1 MIELPTNLAELL
13 TIDLSTGAVTSREGK
28 RVEFKQAFEPADFS
42 DYTKVLA
49 SFANATGGIIV
60 FGISDTP
67 RKIVGSP
74 QMADEADW
82 ANRIREDFDPEL
94 PFSIRQYLVE
104 GSSVYAIG
112 VAPSLHKP
120 VICKKGRSKLVTD
133 KKGVKKDV
141 AVIQEGAIYY
151 RYAGQSRTI
160 NFPELHHML
169 ADREARYLRKM
180 METLQVIQK
189 VGLEN
194 AGVIDMSAPTSP
206 IFMSKETAKGLSF
219 IEKGNIVQEAG
230 APAYV
235 IMGNVDLRHVV
246 HAPIDEA
253 DKNLPSEVAKMLM
266 PLIREMYGRVTG
278 ISPSQVTMLLR
289 HLGIDDDNQ
298 HCVHERKFRRKYITR
313 AGIGAITDFI
323 RSSPEDA
330 LKTFASRAANA
341 NFAIRQLSAMP
352 GASKAAPIRVGAD
365 IEAAIAA
372 SNLDEKTADGT

>member
-1 MIELPTNLAELL
+1 MIELPANLAELV
-13 TIDLSTGAVTSREGK
+13 TIDASTGAVSSRESK
-28 RVEFKQAFEPADFS
+28 RIEFKQAFDPADFS

-49 SFANATGGIIV
+49 SFANAAGGVIV
-60 FGISDTP
+60 FGISDAP
-67 RKIVGSP
+67 RTIVGSA

-82 ANRIREDFDPEL
+82 ANRVREDFDPEL
-94 PFSIRQYLVE
+94 PFSIRQYLVD
-104 GSSVYAIG
+104 GCSVYAVG

-120 VICKKGRSKLVTD
+120 VICRKGRSKLVTD
-133 KKGVKKDV
+133 KKGAKKDV
-141 AVIQEGAIYY
+141 AVIQEGAIYF

-160 NFPELHHML
+160 NFSELHHML

-180 METLQVIQK
+180 TETLQIIQK

-253 DKNLPSEVAKMLM
+253 DKNLPSEVAKMLI
-266 PLIREMYGRVTG
+266 PLSGYMRPSEANGPPPQAKREFYVPQKYWGNYRV
-278 ISPSQVTMLLR
+278 S
-289 HLGIDDDNQ
+289 
-298 HCVHERKFRRKYITR
+298 
-313 AGIGAITDFI
+313 
-323 RSSPEDA
+323 
-330 LKTFASRAANA
+330 
-341 NFAIRQLSAMP
+341 
-352 GASKAAPIRVGAD
+352 
-365 IEAAIAA
+365 
-372 SNLDEKTADGT
+372 

>member
-1 MIELPTNLAELL
+1 M
-13 TIDLSTGAVTSREGK
+13 
-28 RVEFKQAFEPADFS
+28 
-42 DYTKVLA
+42 
-49 SFANATGGIIV
+49 GGVIV

-67 RKIVGSP
+67 RKIVGSAH
-74 QMADEADW
+74 MADEADW

-94 PFSIRQYLVE
+94 PFTIRQYLV
-104 GSSVYAIG
+104 GRCSVYAVG

-169 ADREARYLRKM
+169 ADREAQYLRKM

-206 IFMSKETAKGLSF
+206 IFMSRETAKGLSF
-219 IEKGNIVQEAG
+219 IEKGNIVQESG

-235 IMGNVDLRHVV
+235 ITGNVDLRHVV

-253 DKNLPSEVAKMLM
+253 DKNLPSEVAKMLI
-266 PLIREMYGRVTG
+266 PLIRETYGRVTG

-289 HLGIDDDNQ
+289 HLGIDNNNEY
-298 HCVHERKFRRKYITR
+298 CVHEPKFRRKYVTR
-313 AGIGAITDFI
+313 EGINAVTNFI
-323 RSSPEDA
+323 RSSPKEA

-341 NFAIRQLSAMP
+341 KFELRQAPAVSS
-352 GASKAAPIRVGAD
+352 SKSEPIRISVAM
-365 IEAAIAA
+365 EAALAA
-372 SNLDEKTADGT
+372 SNLSDKAQERT

>member
-1 MIELPTNLAELL
+1 MIDLPANFTELV
-13 TIDLSTGAVTSREGK
+13 TIDPSTGAVSSREGK
-28 RVEFKQAFEPADFS
+28 RLEFKQAFDPPDFS

-49 SFANATGGIIV
+49 SFANAAGGVIV
-60 FGISDTP
+60 FGVSDTP
-67 RKIVGSP
+67 RKIVGSAH
-74 QMADEADW
+74 MADEADW

-94 PFSIRQYLVE
+94 PFGIRQYLV
-104 GSSVYAIG
+104 GGCPVYAVG

-133 KKGVKKDV
+133 KKGVKKDI
-141 AVIQEGAIYY
+141 AVIQEGAIYF

-160 NFPELHHML
+160 NYSELHQML
-169 ADREARYLRKM
+169 ADREAQYLRKM

-230 APAYV
+230 SPAYV
-235 IMGNVDLRHVV
+235 ITGSVDLRHVV

-253 DKNLPSEVAKMLM
+253 DKNLPSEVAKVLL
-266 PLIREMYGRVTG
+266 PLIREMYGRLTG

-289 HLGIDDDNQ
+289 HLGIDNDNH

-313 AGIGAITDFI
+313 AGISALVNFI

-341 NFAIRQLSAMP
+341 KFAIRQTPAMP
-352 GASKAAPIRVGAD
+352 GASKPEPISVSAVM
-365 IEAAIAA
+365 EAAIAA
-372 SNLDEKTADGT
+372 SSLDEKATDRT

>member
-1 MIELPTNLAELL
+1 MIELPANFAVLVTA
-13 TIDLSTGAVTSREGK
+13 DASTGAVSSREGK
-28 RVEFKQAFEPADFS
+28 KVEFKQAFEPADFS
-42 DYTKVLA
+42 DYTKAPA
-49 SFANATGGIIV
+49 SFANATGGVIV
-60 FGISDTP
+60 FGVRDAP
-67 RKIVGSP
+67 RRIVGSA
-74 QMADEADW
+74 QIADEADW
-82 ANRIREDFDPEL
+82 ANRLREDFDPEL
-94 PFSIRQYLVE
+94 PFSIRQYLV
-104 GSSVYAIG
+104 GGGSVYAVG

-169 ADREARYLRKM
+169 ADREALYLRKM

-219 IEKGNIVQEAG
+219 IEKGHIVQEAG

-235 IMGNVDLRHVV
+235 IMGNVDLKHVV

-253 DKNLPSEVAKMLM
+253 DKHSPVRGGEDANAVDPRNVRPS
-266 PLIREMYGRVTG
+266 Y
-278 ISPSQVTMLLR
+278 R
-289 HLGIDDDNQ
+289 HLSIASDDA
-298 HCVHERKFRRKYITR
+298 V
-313 AGIGAITDFI
+313 A
-323 RSSPEDA
+323 SP
-330 LKTFASRAANA
+330 RH
-341 NFAIRQLSAMP
+341 
-352 GASKAAPIRVGAD
+352 
-365 IEAAIAA
+365 
-372 SNLDEKTADGT
+372 